1 MEQTYYINPEKLI
14 KVVNRM
20 DNLKF
25 AGLEVSDGSHI
36 VIDIELEGIDPEAKV
51 AGYTFVKR
59 KQFIAAEVLE
69 KAKIRFSRT
78 SADIVEAN
86 LLRLTIYP
94 PKNIVFG
101 IE

>member
-1 MEQTYYINPEKLI
+1 MEQTHYINPEKLI
-14 KVVNRM
+14 RIVNRM

-25 AGLEVSDGSHI
+25 AGLEVSDGSHV
-36 VIDIELEGIDPEAKV
+36 VIDIEFEGIDPEAKE
-51 AGYTFVKR
+51 AGYTFVNR
-59 KQFIAAEVLE
+59 RQFIAAEVLQ

-78 SADIVEAN
+78 SADVVEAN

-94 PKNIVFG
+94 PRGVVFG